1 MAGYGEAIS
10 AMLRGAAHSVREPS
24 DADRLISVA
33 AHKQS
38 LTVDEALA
46 AAGGWGRYQQRLMGT
61 LGACTA
67 AAAVHMLQARARAL
81 RRPDPTIPLRHHTNT
96 GARARARSQ
105 SSSPR

>member
-1 MAGYGEAIS
+1 MAAGYREAIS

-33 AHKQS
+33 AHKHS
-38 LTVDEALA
+38 LTVDECLA

-67 AAAVHMLQARARAL
+67 AAAVHMLQARARA
-81 RRPDPTIPLRHHTNT
+81 P
-96 GARARARSQ
+96 
-105 SSSPR
+105 